1 MAVTLRPIA
10 LRDIDA
16 IRDHSIESW
25 GVETAVD
32 YMTGLFDMFDLLAET
47 PQIGRLR
54 SETSPPV
61 RLHPYRSHNILY
73 TDSGSGV
80 EILRILHSRRNWAIL
95 LED

>member
-1 MAVTLRPIA
+1 MAVKLRPSA
-10 LRDIDA
+10 LCDIEA
-16 IRDHSIESW
+16 IRDHSIATW
-25 GVETAVD
+25 GVEAAVD
-32 YMTGLFDMFDLLAET
+32 YMTGLFDMFDLLAGT